1 MRVGVVEV
9 LCCASAAWRWPPQC
23 RFSSAGR
30 EDDEGVVLRVP
41 GGEGS
46 RRAEAGGRGM
56 ATCRVNSTFA
66 DAARARSG
74 SVRIEGMQRQGWQG
88 DGRVEQG
95 VEYGEQVALHCHA
108 LGQMVQVG
116 ERAVVMARM
125 QCLVRMPCS
134 SK

>member
-1 MRVGVVEV
+1 M
-9 LCCASAAWRWPPQC
+9 SWW
-23 RFSSAGR
+23 
-30 EDDEGVVLRVP
+30 EGDVP
-41 GGEGS
+41 IGECVTVSTRGKESIGGM
-46 RRAEAGGRGM
+46 GM

-66 DAARARSG
+66 GAARARGG

-116 ERAVVMARM
+116 EGAVVMARM
-125 QCLVRMPCS
+125 QCLVGMPCS